1 MSVCIYTM
9 VIVLCVCL
17 LKKFSF
23 FFILKRALN
32 LVSESNSMQ
41 KSVMHFFRE
50 IKFVI
55 LILRKNMWWWFHLK
69 KNWFIF
75 VVYFFLFVCKIK
87 QWWVYVSGLYKK
99 VTSSDHTS
107 VSAPERRI
115 VREVVSRSPS
125 PPPKKRSKSPRKR
138 SRSRNRHSSKRSRSR
153 SPIPK
158 RRGNAFFRE
167 INFTKKCMI
176 DLRFHMKI
184 QQLFVYIKHHRYIL
198 SISQRSRKWKIS
210 YRHNLWIW
218 IVSFDMV
225 FWSGLFSI
233 FLSTVQF

>member
-23 FFILKRALN
+23 FFHFKASTQPGERIEFDAKIGNAFFSWNQIRDFDFTKKYVMMISYEKELIYFC
-32 LVSESNSMQ
+32 
-41 KSVMHFFRE
+41 SV
-50 IKFVI
+50 
-55 LILRKNMWWWFHLK
+55 
-69 KNWFIF
+69 
-75 VVYFFLFVCKIK
+75 FFLFVCKIK

-153 SPIPK
+153 SPIAK

-176 DLRFHMKI
+176 NLRFHMKMCF
-184 QQLFVYIKHHRYIL
+184 QSNSYLFT
-198 SISQRSRKWKIS
+198 S
-210 YRHNLWIW
+210 
-218 IVSFDMV
+218 
-225 FWSGLFSI
+225 
-233 FLSTVQF
+233 